1 MTRTYIFYF
10 QKKIDFKNWTTA
22 KIHSF
27 LHSNQTFKNYSDRI
41 LILSKEI
48 TDPKFY
54 IKMKIHGIR
63 LFRVNMI
70 RSKIY
75 LKTLKDKI
83 QK

>member
-22 KIHSF
+22 IIHSF

-48 TDPKFY
+48 KT
-54 IKMKIHGIR
+54 HGIR

-75 LKTLKDKI
+75 YKALKDKI